1 MQTLAQ
7 TGHIVFHVQE
17 ELPSGTLVGNVAD
30 ASNIQDEV
38 EPDLVDNLQFQIL
51 SSDGLRITSM
61 FSINGRSGA
70 IFTNAMI
77 DREQVCD
84 LAPVCELEFDVT
96 VKSGVNFVKLL
107 TVKVIID
114 DINDNAP
121 SFPTGRSVSQYSL
134 EGSSVFSLKEV
145 RQLDGTSALKLIVQ
159 QDLDREAVSSYS
171 FLILASDGD
180 NQDFPHRWELFV
192 GSLKVEDRTMG
203 LEGEVTCSSLEPH
216 FSLQSLENNVA
227 SFTVMVRD
235 VNDNAPE
242 FTKPVYTATV
252 TENLPEALSVV
263 RVTAT
268 DRDDRTDS
276 NNQDQYI
283 VIAGVIAGVTFVI
296 SVVVIAII
304 IHMRNSDLRRR
315 GAERNKTFPWTSCNL
330 DNAKNI
336 KVCNT
341 LVATETGK
349 KNQGTVSVDGVH
361 CRVIEGLEK

>member
-1 MQTLAQ
+1 MAKHTPGRRTSSPLLLLFAVFVVNVMQTLAQ

-121 SFPTGRSVSQYSL
+121 SFPTGRSVSQCRSHLPRCRRFQYL
-134 EGSSVFSLKEV
+134 APLITT
-145 RQLDGTSALKLIVQ
+145 LD
-159 QDLDREAVSSYS
+159 
-171 FLILASDGD
+171 
-180 NQDFPHRWELFV
+180 
-192 GSLKVEDRTMG
+192 
-203 LEGEVTCSSLEPH
+203 
-216 FSLQSLENNVA
+216 
-227 SFTVMVRD
+227 
-235 VNDNAPE
+235 
-242 FTKPVYTATV
+242 
-252 TENLPEALSVV
+252 
-263 RVTAT
+263 
-268 DRDDRTDS
+268 
-276 NNQDQYI
+276 
-283 VIAGVIAGVTFVI
+283 
-296 SVVVIAII
+296 
-304 IHMRNSDLRRR
+304 
-315 GAERNKTFPWTSCNL
+315 
-330 DNAKNI
+330 
-336 KVCNT
+336 
-341 LVATETGK
+341 
-349 KNQGTVSVDGVH
+349 
-361 CRVIEGLEK
+361 